1 MKLEIENAS
10 IWGYPAFVVY
20 EFIFPSWDKNVH
32 AVVRVQFALYFPQ
45 IIEDTPQSLKL
56 KSRAEQFQLKF
67 IYRQSPIFVLLSKN
81 QFLIILCKYGIIL
94 L

>member
-32 AVVRVQFALYFPQ
+32 AVVGVQFALYFPQ
-45 IIEDTPQSLKL
+45 IIEDTPHSLKL
-56 KSRAEQFQLKF
+56 KSRAEQ
-67 IYRQSPIFVLLSKN
+67 YRLS
-81 QFLIILCKYGIIL
+81 LSTEIHL
-94 L
+94 